1 MGRFLIIDRAYVHT
15 LSKRISGT
23 GAAIEAQER
32 ATKSSSTV
40 PPPSTTNSKQQFVRI
55 GPFSQVYSHIHGC
68 WPLIDDKE

>member
-1 MGRFLIIDRAYVHT
+1 MGRFLIIGRAYVRT

-23 GAAIEAQER
+23 GAAIEEQQS

-40 PPPSTTNSKQQFVRI
+40 LPPSATNSKQQFVRI
-55 GPFSQVYSHIHGC
+55 GPFSQVCSHIHGY